1 MTDLYEPAD
10 PDAVEVVPTGKAT
23 WRKTTFAALEN
34 PEYRR
39 LWLGGL
45 ISFLAVQMEFIS
57 RGWLAFRLTGSNAGL
72 GAVYLGFGVPMLLL
86 TPWGGVAADRLPKRA
101 VLMGCQLTLAT
112 SSLIVA
118 VGEIFGF
125 LTYPVLIG
133 TAVLQGAGFSFLGP
147 ARMAFTGEL
156 VGRDRLGN
164 AVVLQQMSMN
174 GTRVFGPSIAGLLI
188 GIPAFGVGG
197 VYLMTTTFML
207 AAVWNTSRLPHGRP
221 DPDREIR
228 SPLSEMADGVRYV
241 FERKDVLILVMTS
254 LVVVMFAFPYVA
266 FLPTIADRVFDVGSS
281 GYGLMSGASAIGALA
296 ASLFIA
302 GRASGTTALRIQVV
316 CGLVFGLGVAVLGH
330 APTFI
335 VGLVLIMLIGA
346 ASSGF
351 QSLNNSTVLDRTELA
366 YHGRVQS
373 LMMLSFSGFGMMAL
387 PLGAIADNIGIT
399 ITLGL
404 MGGIAA
410 TAVVISMFLRRDDLR
425 SRPEVVALP

>member
-1 MTDLYEPAD
+1 VTDLYEPAD
-10 PDAVEVVPTGKAT
+10 PDAVTPVATGKGA
-23 WRKTTFAALEN
+23 WRKNTFAALEN
-34 PEYRR
+34 KEYRR
-39 LWLGGL
+39 LWIGGL

-101 VLMGCQLTLAT
+101 VLMGCQLTLAA
-112 SSLIVA
+112 SSLTVA
-118 VGEIFGF
+118 MAEIFGF
-125 LTYPVLIG
+125 MSYPLLIG

-156 VGRDRLGN
+156 VGRERLGN

-174 GTRVFGPSIAGLLI
+174 GTRVFGPSLAGVLI

-197 VYLMTTTFML
+197 VYLMTSMFML
-207 AAVWNTSRLPHGRP
+207 GAVWNTSRLPHGRP
-221 DPDREIR
+221 DPTRELLT
-228 SPLSEMADGVRYV
+228 PLREMGAGIRYV
-241 FERKDVLILVMTS
+241 RDRTQVLILVLTS
-254 LVVVMFAFPYVA
+254 LIVVMFAFPYVA
-266 FLPTIADRVFDVGSS
+266 FLPTLADRVFDVGSS

-302 GRASGTTALRIQVV
+302 GKASGPSAVRIQIV
-316 CGLVFGLGVAVLGH
+316 CGILFGLGVAVLGH
-330 APTFI
+330 APTFVI
-335 VGLVLIMLIGA
+335 GLLLITLIGA

-351 QSLNNSTVLDRTELA
+351 QSLNNSLVLDKTDLA

-387 PLGAIADNIGIT
+387 PLGAIADSIGIT
-399 ITLGL
+399 TTMGF

-410 TAVVISMFLRRDDLR
+410 TAVVVSLLLRRRDLR
-425 SRPEVVALP
+425 LDPAPLGR

>member
-10 PDAVEVVPTGKAT
+10 PDAVTPVATGKGS
-23 WRKTTFAALEN
+23 WRKNTFAALEN
-34 PEYRR
+34 LEYRR
-39 LWLGGL
+39 LWIGGL
-45 ISFLAVQMEFIS
+45 ISFLAVQMEFVS
-57 RGWLAFRLTGSNAGL
+57 RGWLANELTGSNAGL

-101 VLMGCQLTLAT
+101 VLMGCQLTLAA
-112 SSLIVA
+112 SSLAVA
-118 VGEIFGF
+118 AGEFFGF
-125 LTYPVLIG
+125 MSYPLLIG

-156 VGRDRLGN
+156 VGRARLGN

-174 GTRVFGPSIAGLLI
+174 GTRTFGPSIAGALI

-197 VYLMTTTFML
+197 VYLMTSTFML

-221 DPDREIR
+221 DPDREVR
-228 SPLSEMADGVRYV
+228 SPLQEMGAGVRYV
-241 FERKDVLILVMTS
+241 RDRTQVLILVLTS

-266 FLPTIADRVFDVGSS
+266 FLPRIATKVFEVDAS
-281 GYGLMSGASAIGALA
+281 GYGLLSSASAVGALL

-302 GRASGTTALRIQVV
+302 GKASGPSAVRIQIV
-316 CGLVFGLGVAVLGH
+316 CGVLFGLGVAVLGH
-330 APTFI
+330 APSFV
-335 VGLVLIMLIGA
+335 VGVLILTLIGA

-351 QSLNNSTVLDRTELA
+351 QSLNNSLVLDKTDLA

-387 PLGAIADNIGIT
+387 PLGIVADSIGIT
-399 ITLGL
+399 TTLGV

-410 TAVVISMFLRRDDLR
+410 TAVVVSMLLRRRDLR
-425 SRPEVVALP
+425 LDPAPLGR

>member
-10 PDAVEVVPTGKAT
+10 PDAVTPVATGKGA
-23 WRKTTFAALEN
+23 WRKNTFAALEN
-34 PEYRR
+34 KEYRR
-39 LWLGGL
+39 LWIGGL

-101 VLMGCQLTLAT
+101 VLMGCQLTLAA
-112 SSLIVA
+112 SSLTVA
-118 VGEIFGF
+118 MAEIFGF
-125 LTYPVLIG
+125 MSYPLLIG

-156 VGRDRLGN
+156 VGRPRLGN

-174 GTRVFGPSIAGLLI
+174 GTRVFGPSLAGVLI

-197 VYLMTTTFML
+197 VYLMTSMFML
-207 AAVWNTSRLPHGRP
+207 GAVWNTSRLPHGRP
-221 DPDREIR
+221 DPTRELLT
-228 SPLSEMADGVRYV
+228 PLREMGAGVRYV
-241 FERKDVLILVMTS
+241 RDRTQVLILVLTS
-254 LVVVMFAFPYVA
+254 LIVVMFAFPYVA
-266 FLPTIADRVFDVGSS
+266 FLPTLADRVFDVGSS

-302 GRASGTTALRIQVV
+302 GRASGPSAVRIQIV
-316 CGLVFGLGVAVLGH
+316 CGILFGLGVAVLGH
-330 APTFI
+330 APTFVI
-335 VGLVLIMLIGA
+335 GLLLITLIGA

-351 QSLNNSTVLDRTELA
+351 QSLNNSLVLDKTDLA

-387 PLGAIADNIGIT
+387 PLGAIADSIGIT
-399 ITLGL
+399 TTMGF

-410 TAVVISMFLRRDDLR
+410 TAVVISLILRRRDLR
-425 SRPEVVALP
+425 LDPAPLGR

>member
-1 MTDLYEPAD
+1 VTDVLEPPAT
-10 PDAVEVVPTGKAT
+10 ERRT
-23 WRKTTFAALEN
+23 WRQTTFAALED
-34 PEYRR
+34 PQYRR
-39 LWLGGL
+39 LWIGGL

-86 TPWGGVAADRLPKRA
+86 TPWGGVAADRLPKRT
-101 VLMGCQLTLAT
+101 VLMGCQFTLAM
-112 SSLIVA
+112 SSLTVA
-118 VGEIFGF
+118 VAEIFGF
-125 LTYPVLIG
+125 LTYPLLIG

-156 VGRDRLGN
+156 VGRERLGN

-197 VYLMTTTFML
+197 VYLMTTTLML
-207 AAVWNTSRLPHGRP
+207 TTLWNTSRLPHGRP
-221 DPDREIR
+221 PEDREVN
-228 SPLSEMADGVRYV
+228 SPLREMGDGVRYV
-241 FERKDVLILVMTS
+241 RDRRPLLILVLTS

-266 FLPTIADRVFDVGSS
+266 FLPTLADRVFDVGSS
-281 GYGLMSGASAIGALA
+281 GYGLMSGASAVGALA

-302 GRASGTTALRIQVV
+302 GRAGGASAVRIQIL
-316 CGLVFGLGVAVLGH
+316 CGLAFGAGVASLGH
-330 APTFI
+330 APSFL
-335 VGLVLIMLIGA
+335 VGLAVVTVIGA

-351 QSLNNSTVLDRTELA
+351 QSLNNSLVLDRTDLA

-387 PLGAIADNIGIT
+387 PLGALADEIGIT
-399 ITLGL
+399 TT
-404 MGGIAA
+404 MGGMGGVAMV
-410 TAVVISMFLRRDDLR
+410 AVFVSWLLRRNEAEEPLTPATDRMVL
-425 SRPEVVALP
+425 

>member
-1 MTDLYEPAD
+1 MTDLYQPPGAGPAGEVP
-10 PDAVEVVPTGKAT
+10 PDDVKAT
-23 WRKTTFAALEN
+23 WRKSTFAALEH

-86 TPWGGVAADRLPKRA
+86 TTWGGVAADRLPKRA
-101 VLMGCQLTLAT
+101 VLIACQLTLAL
-112 SSLIVA
+112 SSLTVA
-118 VGEIFGF
+118 VAEIFGF
-125 LTYPVLIG
+125 LTYPLLIG

-147 ARMAFTGEL
+147 VRMAFTGEL
-156 VGRDRLGN
+156 VGRERLGN

-188 GIPAFGVGG
+188 GVPAFGVGG
-197 VYLMTTTFML
+197 VYLMTTLFML
-207 AAVWNTSRLPHGRP
+207 GAVWNTSRLPHGRP
-221 DPDREIR
+221 DPEREVR

-241 FERKDVLILVMTS
+241 YRRKDVLVLVLTS

-281 GYGLMSGASAIGALA
+281 GFGLMSGVSAVGALA
-296 ASLFIA
+296 ASLLIA
-302 GRASGTTALRIQVV
+302 GKASGTGAVRIQAA
-316 CGLVFGLGVAVLGH
+316 CGILFGLGVAVLGH
-330 APTFI
+330 APSFA
-335 VGLVLIMLIGA
+335 VGLVLILVIGG

-351 QSLNNSTVLDRTELA
+351 QSLNNSTVLDRTDLA

-387 PLGAIADNIGIT
+387 PLGALADDIGIT
-399 ITLGL
+399 TTMGI

-410 TAVVISMFLRRDDLR
+410 AAVIVSMVLRRDDLR
-425 SRPEVVALP
+425 SA

>member
-1 MTDLYEPAD
+1 VTDLYEPAD
-10 PDAVEVVPTGKAT
+10 PDAVTPVATGRGA
-23 WRKTTFAALEN
+23 WRKNTFAALEN
-34 PEYRR
+34 KEYRR
-39 LWLGGL
+39 LWIGGL

-101 VLMGCQLTLAT
+101 VLMGCQLTLAA
-112 SSLIVA
+112 SSLTVA
-118 VGEIFGF
+118 MAEIFGF
-125 LTYPVLIG
+125 MSYPLLIG

-156 VGRDRLGN
+156 VGRERLGN

-174 GTRVFGPSIAGLLI
+174 GTRVFGPSLAGVLI

-197 VYLMTTTFML
+197 VYLMTSMFML
-207 AAVWNTSRLPHGRP
+207 GAVWNTSRLPHGRP
-221 DPDREIR
+221 DPTRELLT
-228 SPLSEMADGVRYV
+228 PLREMGAGIRYV
-241 FERKDVLILVMTS
+241 RDRTQVLILVLTS
-254 LVVVMFAFPYVA
+254 LIVVMFAFPYVA
-266 FLPTIADRVFDVGSS
+266 FLPTLADRVFDVGSS

-302 GRASGTTALRIQVV
+302 GKASGPSAVRIQIV
-316 CGLVFGLGVAVLGH
+316 CGILFGLGVAVLGH
-330 APTFI
+330 APTFVI
-335 VGLVLIMLIGA
+335 GLLLITLIGA

-351 QSLNNSTVLDRTELA
+351 QSLNNSLVLDKTDLA

-387 PLGAIADNIGIT
+387 PLGAIADSIGIT
-399 ITLGL
+399 TTMGF

-410 TAVVISMFLRRDDLR
+410 TAVVISLLLRRRDLR
-425 SRPEVVALP
+425 LDPAPLGR

>member
-10 PDAVEVVPTGKAT
+10 PDAVAPVATGKGA
-23 WRKTTFAALEN
+23 WRKNTFAALEN
-34 PEYRR
+34 KEYRR
-39 LWLGGL
+39 LWIGGL

-101 VLMGCQLTLAT
+101 VLMGCQLTLAA
-112 SSLIVA
+112 SSLTVAMAEIV
-118 VGEIFGF
+118 GF
-125 LTYPVLIG
+125 MSYPLLIG

-156 VGRDRLGN
+156 VGRERLGN

-174 GTRVFGPSIAGLLI
+174 GTRVFGPSLAGVLI

-197 VYLMTTTFML
+197 VYLMTSMFML
-207 AAVWNTSRLPHGRP
+207 GAVWNTSRLPHGRP
-221 DPDREIR
+221 DPTRELLT
-228 SPLSEMADGVRYV
+228 PLREMGAGIRYV
-241 FERKDVLILVMTS
+241 RDRTQVLILVLTS

-266 FLPTIADRVFDVGSS
+266 FLPTLADRVFDVGSS

-302 GRASGTTALRIQVV
+302 GKASGPSAVRIQIV
-316 CGLVFGLGVAVLGH
+316 CGILFGVGVAVLGH
-330 APTFI
+330 APTFVIGLLLI
-335 VGLVLIMLIGA
+335 VLIGA

-351 QSLNNSTVLDRTELA
+351 QSLNNSLVLDKTDLA

-387 PLGAIADNIGIT
+387 PLGAIADSIGIT
-399 ITLGL
+399 TTMGF

-410 TAVVISMFLRRDDLR
+410 TAVVISLLLRRRDLR
-425 SRPEVVALP
+425 LDPAPLGR